1 METEDGKS
9 TEKEELGWER
19 SISSDRLANH
29 ERTENAGRKHYTASS
44 HGGCPWQ
51 AVISR
56 SHILRHCAPV
66 TGGNSAKVCTTAGDR
81 EELAFGAD
89 AESWVTVNLKVK
101 TLTQELPVPPQG
113 TTRRD
118 WPSEKLAQP
127 GSWSLSPHSPRM
139 ERTLSCCCCM
149 VLGHGIPIPSIE
161 LQLQELKRSRT
172 RQFYGLMGKRVEGIH
187 PIQSTERMGYQLGR
201 IVEDLLGTRSLSIQ
215 GTCRQETSHQSAGP
229 GALARE
235 SFQSQEED
243 ETPLTTSNM

>member
-1 METEDGKS
+1 
-9 TEKEELGWER
+9 
-19 SISSDRLANH
+19 
-29 ERTENAGRKHYTASS
+29 
-44 HGGCPWQ
+44 
-51 AVISR
+51 
-56 SHILRHCAPV
+56 
-66 TGGNSAKVCTTAGDR
+66 
-81 EELAFGAD
+81 
-89 AESWVTVNLKVK
+89 
-101 TLTQELPVPPQG
+101 
-113 TTRRD
+113 
-118 WPSEKLAQP
+118 
-127 GSWSLSPHSPRM
+127 M